1 MTLVDRRQTPI
12 DVRLVLPALD
22 AAHHTVFARQASVD
36 ALALAAAQLT
46 EEHGE
51 SWVNGVLCLRA
62 VWDLS
67 LGNMDA
73 PPSAATDPNVL
84 AFSTVPEREVAT
96 SGAEYKQIHL
106 RAAYASIDD
115 GAIGY
120 WRWWE
125 SPKWAASLDALEA
138 GFPIPFAIALKES
151 GYFTGS
157 LSQYQNALVNLQ
169 PLWVARW
176 DRA

>member
-1 MTLVDRRQTPI
+1 MLVPRLLTPI
-12 DVRLVLPALD
+12 PVALVLPALD
-22 AAHHTVFARQASVD
+22 AAYHTVFARQASVD
-36 ALALAAAQLT
+36 TLALAAAQLT

-51 SWVNGVLCLRA
+51 SWVNGILCLRA
-62 VWDLS
+62 VWNNE
-67 LGNMDA
+67 LGNADVA
-73 PPSAATDPNVL
+73 PSAATDPNVL
-84 AFSTVPEREVAT
+84 AFSTVPEREVAAN
-96 SGAEYKQIHL
+96 GLEYKQIHL

-120 WRWWE
+120 WRWWQ

-138 GFPIPFAIALKES
+138 GVAEPFVDAIKAA

-157 LSQYQNALVNLQ
+157 KASYVRALVNLQ

-176 DRA
+176 EGNG